1 MKVYL
6 GGTFD
11 PVHNGHAH
19 LAQELVS
26 HLNIDK
32 LYLMPCYK
40 AVHKNGV
47 AASASQR
54 LEMLELAIKPFSN
67 LLIDDR
73 EIKQGGAS
81 YTYETLLSIRDEEDE
96 GGVSFVI
103 GTDSLLSFSTWFNAS
118 KIHELANLI
127 IVERPASSFN
137 LSKEVLIKEQAASI
151 AKLEALGFSQLQNG
165 EKLTEYRSGKVLV
178 LKLSLYDISSTEIRT
193 LVKKRKNITHLVSND
208 IAEYIQKHNL
218 YQ

>member
-11 PVHNGHAH
+11 PVHNGHTH

-40 AVHKNGV
+40 AVHKAGV

-54 LEMLELAIKPFSN
+54 IDMLEMAIKPFSN

-73 EIKQGGAS
+73 EIKQGGPS
-81 YTYETLLSIRDEEDE
+81 YTYETLSSIRDEENE

-103 GTDSLLSFSTWFNAS
+103 GTDSLLSFATWFNANR
-118 KIHELANLI
+118 IHGLANLI
-127 IVERPASSFN
+127 VIERPASSFN
-137 LSKEVLIKEQAASI
+137 LSEDELVKKRTASI
-151 AKLEALGFSQLQNG
+151 EKLKALGFSLLQDG

-178 LKLSLYDISSTEIRT
+178 LKLSLYDISSTEIRS
-193 LVKKRKNITHLVSND
+193 LVKKGKNITHLVGSD
-208 IAEYIQKHNL
+208 VAEFIQKHNL